1 MTPTRT
7 DRLWR
12 AFRSLVIGVCCTVA
26 ALAMLSEPA
35 APEGSAL
42 RREQQ
47 AKAWAVALT
56 AGLVACGLLK
66 GGER

>member
-1 MTPTRT
+1 MTPTLT

-12 AFRSLVIGVCCTVA
+12 AFRTLTIGACCTVA
-26 ALAMLSEPA
+26 VLAMFSEPA

-47 AKAWAVALT
+47 ARLWAVALT
-56 AGLVACGLLK
+56 AGLVAAGLLK